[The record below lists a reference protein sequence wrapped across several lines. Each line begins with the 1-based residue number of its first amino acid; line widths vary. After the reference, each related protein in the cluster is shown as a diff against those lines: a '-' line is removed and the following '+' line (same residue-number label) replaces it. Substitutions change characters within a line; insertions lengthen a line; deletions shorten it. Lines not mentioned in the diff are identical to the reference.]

1 MGSLTAPFQNLNK
14 MYTLKTINK
23 KISEII
29 DRIDSAKSNNND
41 RRIIEAINDLEEAED
56 VKKSII
62 IIQELNQ
69 K

>member
-56 VKKSII
+56 VKESII

>member
-1 MGSLTAPFQNLNK
+1 

-41 RRIIEAINDLEEAED
+41 RRIIEAINDLEEAEN

-62 IIQELNQ
+62 IVQELNQ

>member
-1 MGSLTAPFQNLNK
+1 MGSLTALFQNLNK

-56 VKKSII
+56 VKESII